1 MNTEP
6 AVWTEADAFRAIP
19 SGSLLLEAVAALFLL
34 GIIAMAF
41 GLLFVQSMDHMD
53 RATRVSEVLPH
64 LAQILATAGPSETVG
79 LPAGSRA
86 IWISPGHLE
95 IHLHEGH
102 RQAFRVPSW
111 LPIERMETP

>member
-1 MNTEP
+1 MNTPP
-6 AVWTEADAFRAIP
+6 AVWTEADALRAIP
-19 SGSLLLEAVAALFLL
+19 AGSLLLEAIAALFLL

-41 GLLFVQSMDHMD
+41 GLLLVQSMDHMD

-64 LAQILATAGPSETVG
+64 LAQTRATAGPIETVG

-95 IHLHEGH
+95 IHLQEGH
-102 RQAFRVPSW
+102 RHAFRIPSS
-111 LPIERMETP
+111 LPIERMGTR